1 MEYFPAALEK
11 LVEQFARLP
20 GIGGKSAQRLAF
32 HVLSLSDEE
41 AKEFADAILD
51 AKRTVTCCP
60 VCRNLTD
67 GGVCSICASNKRD
80 GSVIC
85 VVADP
90 RDVVAIERAREFNGH
105 YHVLHGVISPMNHV
119 GPDDLEIKSLVER
132 VAKSDT
138 IEEVIM
144 ATNPDTE
151 GEATAMYIA
160 RLLRPF
166 PVRVT
171 RLAYGIPVGGH
182 LEFADDATLMRA
194 LEGRRDI
201 S

>member
-1 MEYFPAALEK
+1 MEYFPAPLEK

-32 HVLSLSDEE
+32 FVLSLPEEDAKAFANAITE
-41 AKEFADAILD
+41 AKRSI
-51 AKRTVTCCP
+51 TCCP
-60 VCRNLTD
+60 VCQNFTS
-67 GGVCSICASNKRD
+67 GGLCPICSSPKRD
-80 GSVIC
+80 SGTVC

-90 RDVVAIERAREFNGH
+90 RDVAAIERSREYGGH

-119 GPDDLEIKSLVER
+119 GPDDLAIQSLVER
-132 VAKSDT
+132 VSGGE
-138 IEEVIM
+138 IQEVIM

-160 RLLRPF
+160 RLLKPF
-166 PVRVT
+166 GVRVT

-182 LEFADDATLMRA
+182 LEFADEATLTRA

-201 S
+201 

>member
-32 HVLSLSDEE
+32 HVLSLSEE
-41 AKEFADAILD
+41 DAKEFADAILD

-60 VCRNLTD
+60 ICRNLTD

-80 GSVIC
+80 AAVIC

-90 RDVVAIERAREFNGH
+90 RDVVAIERAREFRGR

-119 GPDDLEIKSLVER
+119 GPDDLEIKPLVER
-132 VAKSDT
+132 VSRGGV
-138 IEEVIM
+138 EEVIM

-166 PVRVT
+166 GVRVT

-201 S
+201 

>member
-32 HVLSLSDEE
+32 HVLSLTDEE
-41 AKEFADAILD
+41 AKEFADAITS

-80 GSVIC
+80 GSVVC

-132 VAKSDT
+132 VSKGG

-151 GEATAMYIA
+151 GEATAMYVA

-166 PVRVT
+166 GVRVT

-201 S
+201 

>member
-1 MEYFPAALEK
+1 MEYFPAPLEK

-32 HVLSLSDEE
+32 HVLSLTEEE
-41 AKEFADAILD
+41 AGEFASAILE
-51 AKRTVTCCP
+51 AKRNVTCCP
-60 VCRNLTD
+60 VCQNLTA
-67 GGVCSICASNKRD
+67 GGLCPICASSKRD
-80 GSVIC
+80 AATIC

-90 RDVVAIERAREFNGH
+90 RDLAAMERSREYNGS

-119 GPDDLEIKSLVER
+119 GPDDLEIKSLVAR
-132 VAKSDT
+132 VAKGD
-138 IEEVIM
+138 IQEVIM

-160 RLLRPF
+160 RLLKSF
-166 PVRVT
+166 DVRVT

-194 LEGRRDI
+194 LEGRREL
-201 S
+201 

>member
-1 MEYFPAALEK
+1 MEYFPAALEA

-20 GIGGKSAQRLAF
+20 GVGSKSAQRLAF
-32 HVLSLSDEE
+32 YVLSLDDGE
-41 AKEFADAILD
+41 ARKFADAIVT
-51 AKRTVTCCP
+51 AKKTVTFCP

-67 GGVCSICASNKRD
+67 GGLCPICSSAKRD
-80 GSVIC
+80 ESVIC

-90 RDVVAIERAREFNGH
+90 RDVVAIERAREFSGR

-119 GPDDLEIKSLVER
+119 SPDDLEIKPLLER
-132 VAKSDT
+132 VAKGGVS
-138 IEEVIM
+138 EVIM

-151 GEATAMYIA
+151 GEATAMYLA

-166 PVRVT
+166 DVKVT
-171 RLAYGIPVGGH
+171 RLAYGVPVGGH

-194 LEGRRDI
+194 LEGRREI
-201 S
+201 

>member
-1 MEYFPAALEK
+1 MEYFPAALEA

-32 HVLSLSDEE
+32 HVLSLPEE
-41 AKEFADAILD
+41 DAKAFADAIVT
-51 AKRTVTCCP
+51 AKKTVTLCP

-67 GGVCSICASNKRD
+67 GGLCPICASPKRD
-80 GSVIC
+80 AATVC

-90 RDVVAIERAREFNGH
+90 RDVVAIERAREFNGR

-119 GPDDLEIKSLVER
+119 GPDDLEIKPLLER
-132 VAKSDT
+132 VSRGGVD
-138 IEEVIM
+138 EVIM

-151 GEATAMYIA
+151 GEATAMYLA

-166 PVRVT
+166 GVKVT

-194 LEGRRDI
+194 LEGRMEI
-201 S
+201 T

>member
-1 MEYFPAALEK
+1 MEYFPAALEA

-20 GIGGKSAQRLAF
+20 GIGSKSAQRLAF
-32 HVLSLSDEE
+32 YVLSLSEE
-41 AKEFADAILD
+41 ETQRFADAIVT
-51 AKRTVTCCP
+51 AKRTVTFCP

-67 GGVCSICASNKRD
+67 GGLCPICSSAKRD
-80 GSVIC
+80 PSVIC

-90 RDVVAIERAREFNGH
+90 RDVVAIERAREFSGR
-105 YHVLHGVISPMNHV
+105 YHVLHGVISPMNHI
-119 GPDDLEIKSLVER
+119 GPDDLEIKSLLDR
-132 VAKSDT
+132 VAAGGV
-138 IEEVIM
+138 EEVIM

-151 GEATAMYIA
+151 GEATAMYLA

-166 PVRVT
+166 GVRVT

-201 S
+201 